1 MRKYYFAI
9 IVAVL
14 LFGTSFGF
22 AENADT
28 TLSVYKN
35 QQCGCCGKWIEHLED
50 LGFQVNAHDMEVSEL
65 NEIKTQRGVAP
76 QIRSCHTG
84 VYQDK
89 YVFEGHIPAKYISK
103 FLLEQ
108 PEGAIGLT
116 VPGMPVGSP
125 GMEVGDKFSPYDILI
140 IKEDGSHDVYAHVD
154 SYEAQF

>member
-1 MRKYYFAI
+1 MQKFHFAI
-9 IVAVL
+9 VLIVL
-14 LFGTSFGF
+14 LLSTSFSL
-22 AENADT
+22 AENAGT

-35 QQCGCCGKWIEHLED
+35 QQCGCCDKWVEHLEE
-50 LGFQVNAHDMEVSEL
+50 LGFQVNAHNMEISEL
-65 NEIKTQRGVAP
+65 NAIKTERGVAP

-89 YVFEGHIPAKYISK
+89 YVFEGHIPAKFISK
-103 FLLEQ
+103 FLLEK

-125 GMEVGDKFSPYDILI
+125 GMEVENKFSPYDILL
-140 IKEDGSHDVYAHVD
+140 IKEDGTHTVYAHVE